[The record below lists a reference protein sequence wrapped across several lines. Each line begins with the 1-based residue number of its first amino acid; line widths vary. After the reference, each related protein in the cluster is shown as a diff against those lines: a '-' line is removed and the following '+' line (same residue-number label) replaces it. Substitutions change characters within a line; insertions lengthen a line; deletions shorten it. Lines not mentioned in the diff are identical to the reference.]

1 MPAEWLSTGEN
12 GADVGR
18 RTWACAL
25 NESMGAT
32 GNAGVWATPPGD
44 TSPGDTSWK
53 WGTSWKWV
61 PTFGRNFLEVYDRGV
76 AHTSGKG

>member
-1 MPAEWLSTGEN
+1 MGVRTKREYAIERER
-12 GADVGR
+12 GR
-18 RTWACAL
+18 L
-25 NESMGAT
+25 
-32 GNAGVWATPPGD
+32 
-44 TSPGDTSWK
+44 GDTSWK